1 MTVND
6 IGKIALSVAVTQLL
20 ADLLSRKLVFNKEGY
35 KETVATFQ
43 RVKDKHDKTA
53 AALDAKKLLYA
64 QQQKDPQAAGK
75 KSSQQISKKSLEKD
89 EKRLKF
95 ESDELT
101 AQAAE
106 VARRHTSSNL
116 YSVVAF
122 LILYRVLATEYSGKI
137 VALLPF
143 EPFHL
148 LQKIMT
154 FRGLAGAAGVSTS
167 TEFHFKWVKAV
178 AAEAGGE
185 SITKPLA
192 PLSPEV
198 THACQACAF
207 AFIYFLCN
215 MTVKVI
221 VSTIFG
227 AKPPPGADE
236 GVGTLMQAPQSKKMM
251 ENFGMDPDHLKN
263 M

>member
-1 MTVND
+1 
-6 IGKIALSVAVTQLL
+6 
-20 ADLLSRKLVFNKEGY
+20 
-35 KETVATFQ
+35 
-43 RVKDKHDKTA
+43 
-53 AALDAKKLLYA
+53 
-64 QQQKDPQAAGK
+64 
-75 KSSQQISKKSLEKD
+75 
-89 EKRLKF
+89 
-95 ESDELT
+95 
-101 AQAAE
+101 
-106 VARRHTSSNL
+106 
-116 YSVVAF
+116 
-122 LILYRVLATEYSGKI
+122 
-137 VALLPF
+137 
-143 EPFHL
+143 
-148 LQKIMT
+148 MT

-227 AKPPPGADE
+227 VKPPPGADE

-251 ENFGMDPDHLKN
+251 ENFGVDPDHLKN